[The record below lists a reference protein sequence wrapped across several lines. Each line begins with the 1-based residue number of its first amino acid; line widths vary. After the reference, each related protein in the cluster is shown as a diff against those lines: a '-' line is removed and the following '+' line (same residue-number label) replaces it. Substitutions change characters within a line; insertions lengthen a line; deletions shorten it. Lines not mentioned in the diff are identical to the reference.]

1 MLKQKLQ
8 DLILILKNSRKAW
21 FFIGIGVLAVVFLIW
36 QSSPPRGTRLVR
48 PAPPKKEANLVAK
61 ESAADVI
68 EAFNQQVETLK
79 ADSLRLQKE
88 NVENKR
94 VMDRFEQQVV
104 AIFGKMLN
112 RLTETEQKLDE
123 ALQRVDRV
131 SSSGGPSGTTVI
143 TEEAPE
149 NDPVKIEA
157 FGDLQEPEPAPPPKP
172 EPERIA
178 IIGAGDHVEV
188 ELIAGVN
195 AATDGTP
202 YPALFRLVGDVT
214 GPDGTS
220 LPLGEALLIGAAQ
233 GSLVDSRVLFRLNQ
247 LNINLPNGEKKVYPV
262 DGWVAGE
269 DGILG
274 MPGIPVD
281 PLGRILAG
289 VTMVGAIQG
298 IGQGIQTANQTI
310 RRDINQGAQQ
320 GFQNG
325 QTGVS
330 VVEVDNVGAF
340 AAGTGLSNAA
350 NEWNRLLRDRVK
362 DMVPLVKVY
371 SGRRATAIFD
381 KSLPIEGL
389 YKQIAEGQSDF
400 DEED

>member
-1 MLKQKLQ
+1 MLKQKLH
-8 DLILILKNSRKAW
+8 DLTLILKNSRKAW
-21 FFIGIGVLAVVFLIW
+21 FFIGIGLLAVLFLTFYDAT
-36 QSSPPRGTRLVR
+36 PGRRLVR
-48 PAPPKKEANLVAK
+48 PAPAKKETTLVAN

-68 EAFNQQVETLK
+68 EAFNQQVEQLK
-79 ADSLRLQKE
+79 TDSLKLQKE
-88 NVENKR
+88 NIENKK
-94 VMDRFEQQVV
+94 VMDHFEQQVV

-123 ALQRVDRV
+123 ALQRVDRA
-131 SSSGGPSGTTVI
+131 SSNNGPSGTTVI
-143 TEEAPE
+143 TEEAPDT
-149 NDPVKIEA
+149 DPTKIVA
-157 FGDLQEPEPAPPPKP
+157 FGDLEEPEPAPPPKP
-172 EPERIA
+172 GPERLA
-178 IIGAGDHVEV
+178 IIGAGDSVEV

-202 YPALFRLVGDVT
+202 YPTLFRLVGDVT
-214 GPDGTS
+214 GPDGTM
-220 LPLGEALLIGAAQ
+220 LPLGEARLIGAAQ

-247 LNINLPNGEKKVYPV
+247 LNINLPNGEKKVYQV
-262 DGWVAGE
+262 DGWVVGE

-289 VTMVGAIQG
+289 VSMVGAIQG
-298 IGQGIQTANQTI
+298 LGQGIQTANQTI

-325 QTGVS
+325 QSGVS
-330 VVEVDNVGAF
+330 VVEVDNVAQF
-340 AAGTGLSNAA
+340 AAGNALFQSA

-362 DMVPLVKVY
+362 DMVPVIKVY
-371 SGRRATAIFD
+371 SGRKATAIFD

-389 YKQIAEGQSDF
+389 YKQIANGDS
-400 DEED
+400 EEELND